1 MTTYKID
8 KGFEKFKKL
17 IKVEEDLFK
26 LSADEILAKV
36 RFAEM
41 YGKNQGAKILDV
53 APSDAKF

>member
-8 KGFEKFKKL
+8 EGFENFKKL
-17 IKVEEDLFK
+17 IKDEEDLFK
-26 LSADEILAKV
+26 LAAEEILAKG

-41 YGKNQGAKILDV
+41 FSKNQGAKILDV